1 MVHWLAKAS
10 FHYRFGRPPLLR
22 QGISA
27 KTCNNDDNTHITLT
41 FLLMQDRQEMLETPG
56 RIEPCFFEEQ
66 IPAEL
71 ADLSVD
77 IQREAILLGKGLHPD
92 SAAELADLVRLMN
105 CYYSNQI
112 EGHNTRP
119 RDIEKALAGAE
130 LEDKTRPLA
139 LEARAHVIVQ
149 RAIDEMYQNG
159 TMPIPTSVEFLTWVH
174 KAFYDEMPEE
184 FQVIEYP
191 NGTQEPIIP
200 GHMRQDG
207 DAEVAVGRHH
217 PPSSA
222 RVAVFMEHF
231 DKRFQI
237 AARSSSGRI
246 IAIASAH
253 HRLNFIHPF
262 PDGNGRVS
270 RLMSHAMA
278 LNAGIDGEGLWSI
291 SRGLAR
297 GLKDR
302 GEYKQMMDS
311 ADSPRRGDRDGRGN
325 LSEAALKTFCAWFLK
340 VALDQVTFS
349 AKLFDLGGLDKRYR
363 RLVSDTIDDK
373 RAPDLVSAVL
383 RHGALERGEAQ
394 FALKTSE
401 RTARNTLRQLTDAG
415 FLTSVSP
422 KTPVR
427 LAFPLEYRE
436 RLFPNLFTDADFSE

>member
-1 MVHWLAKAS
+1 
-10 FHYRFGRPPLLR
+10 
-22 QGISA
+22 
-27 KTCNNDDNTHITLT
+27 
-41 FLLMQDRQEMLETPG
+41 MLETPS
-56 RIEPCFFEEQ
+56 RIEPCFFEEH
-66 IPAEL
+66 IPVEL
-71 ADLSVD
+71 ADLSVE
-77 IQREAILLGKGLHPD
+77 IQREASDLGKGLHPD
-92 SAAELADLVRLMN
+92 SAEELADLVRMMN
-105 CYYSNQI
+105 CYYSNLI

-130 LEDKTRPLA
+130 LEEETRPLA

-149 RAIDEMYQNG
+149 RAIDDMHRAG
-159 TMPIPTSVEFLTWVH
+159 TLPRPTSAEFLTWVH
-174 KAFYDEMPEE
+174 KTFYDEMPEE
-184 FQVIEYP
+184 FRVIEHP
-191 NGTQEPIIP
+191 DGSTEPIIP
-200 GHMRQDG
+200 GRMRQEG

-217 PPSSA
+217 PPSSG
-222 RVAVFMEHF
+222 RVIAFMDHF

-237 AARSSSGRI
+237 AARSASGRI

-253 HRLNFIHPF
+253 HRLNYIHPF

-278 LNAGIDGEGLWSI
+278 LEAGIGGEGLWSI

-302 GEYKQMMDS
+302 GEYKQMMDH

-325 LSEAALKTFCAWFLK
+325 LSEGALKTYCAWFLN
-340 VALDQVTFS
+340 VALDQITFS

-363 RLVSDTIDDK
+363 RLVADTIDDK

-394 FALKTSE
+394 FVLKTSE
-401 RTARNTLRQLTDAG
+401 RTARNTLRQLTTAG
-415 FLTSVSP
+415 FLASASP

-427 LAFPLEYRE
+427 LAFPLDYRE
-436 RLFPNLFTDADFSE
+436 RLFPNLFADADLPE